1 MKERSFIGSLG
12 ILLYVVLSL
21 IDRFFYKIPDYIYI
35 PLMVLGIVIIIVGL
49 LLIKRIIKSNTNLN
63 LSTKSLSISGC

>member
-1 MKERSFIGSLG
+1 MINRQIRICGIRGIEMKERSFIGSIG

-35 PLMVLGIVIIIVGL
+35 PLAILGIVIIIVGFV
-49 LLIKRIIKSNTNLN
+49 KDKN
-63 LSTKSLSISGC
+63 KK

>member
-21 IDRFFYKIPDYIYI
+21 IDIFFYKIPDYIYI
-35 PLMVLGIVIIIVGL
+35 PLMVLGIVIIIVGFV
-49 LLIKRIIKSNTNLN
+49 IDKKNN
-63 LSTKSLSISGC
+63 KK

>member
-1 MKERSFIGSLG
+1 MKERSFIGSIG

-35 PLMVLGIVIIIVGL
+35 PLMVLGIVIIFVGFVND
-49 LLIKRIIKSNTNLN
+49 KKNN
-63 LSTKSLSISGC
+63 KK

>member
-1 MKERSFIGSLG
+1 MKKRSFIGSLG

-35 PLMVLGIVIIIVGL
+35 PLMVLGIVIIIVGFV
-49 LLIKRIIKSNTNLN
+49 IDKKNN
-63 LSTKSLSISGC
+63 KK

>member
-1 MKERSFIGSLG
+1 MKERSFVGSTG

-35 PLMVLGIVIIIVGL
+35 PLAILGIVFVIVGFV
-49 LLIKRIIKSNTNLN
+49 KDKN
-63 LSTKSLSISGC
+63 KK

>member
-21 IDRFFYKIPDYIYI
+21 IDRFFYKISDYIYI
-35 PLMVLGIVIIIVGL
+35 PLMVLGIVIIIVGFV
-49 LLIKRIIKSNTNLN
+49 IDKKNN
-63 LSTKSLSISGC
+63 KK

>member
-21 IDRFFYKIPDYIYI
+21 IDRFLYKIPDYIYI
-35 PLMVLGIVIIIVGL
+35 PLMVLGIVIIIVGFV
-49 LLIKRIIKSNTNLN
+49 IDKKNN
-63 LSTKSLSISGC
+63 KK

>member
-1 MKERSFIGSLG
+1 MNERSFIGSLG

-35 PLMVLGIVIIIVGL
+35 PLMVLGIVIIIVGFF
-49 LLIKRIIKSNTNLN
+49 IDKKNN
-63 LSTKSLSISGC
+63 KK

>member
-21 IDRFFYKIPDYIYI
+21 IERFFYKIPDYIYI
-35 PLMVLGIVIIIVGL
+35 PLMVLGIVIIIVGFV
-49 LLIKRIIKSNTNLN
+49 IDKKNN
-63 LSTKSLSISGC
+63 KK

>member
-35 PLMVLGIVIIIVGL
+35 PLMVLGIVMIIVGFV
-49 LLIKRIIKSNTNLN
+49 IDKKNNKKVIQIRI
-63 LSTKSLSISGC
+63 

>member
-35 PLMVLGIVIIIVGL
+35 PLMVLGIVIIIVGFV
-49 LLIKRIIKSNTNLN
+49 IYKKNN
-63 LSTKSLSISGC
+63 KK

>member
-35 PLMVLGIVIIIVGL
+35 PLMVLGIVIIIVGFV
-49 LLIKRIIKSNTNLN
+49 IDKKNH
-63 LSTKSLSISGC
+63 KK

>member
-1 MKERSFIGSLG
+1 MKERSFIGSIG

-35 PLMVLGIVIIIVGL
+35 PLMVLGIVIIIVGFV
-49 LLIKRIIKSNTNLN
+49 IDKKNN
-63 LSTKSLSISGC
+63 KK

>member
-35 PLMVLGIVIIIVGL
+35 PLMVLGIVIRLHSATPDPLKYKKKRRKYDII
-49 LLIKRIIKSNTNLN
+49 RERENRE
-63 LSTKSLSISGC
+63 

>member
-21 IDRFFYKIPDYIYI
+21 IDRFFYMIPDYIYI
-35 PLMVLGIVIIIVGL
+35 PLMVLGIVIIIVGFV
-49 LLIKRIIKSNTNLN
+49 IDKKNN
-63 LSTKSLSISGC
+63 KK

>member
-21 IDRFFYKIPDYIYI
+21 IDRFFYKIPDCIYI
-35 PLMVLGIVIIIVGL
+35 PLMVLGIVIVIVGFV
-49 LLIKRIIKSNTNLN
+49 IDKKNN
-63 LSTKSLSISGC
+63 KK

>member
-21 IDRFFYKIPDYIYI
+21 IDRFFHKIPDYIYI
-35 PLMVLGIVIIIVGL
+35 PLMVLGIVIIIVGFV
-49 LLIKRIIKSNTNLN
+49 IDKKNN
-63 LSTKSLSISGC
+63 KK

>member
-35 PLMVLGIVIIIVGL
+35 PLMVLGIVIIIVGFV
-49 LLIKRIIKSNTNLN
+49 IDKMNNK
-63 LSTKSLSISGC
+63 K

>member
-1 MKERSFIGSLG
+1 MNEKSFIGSLG

-35 PLMVLGIVIIIVGL
+35 PLMVLGIVIIIVGFF
-49 LLIKRIIKSNTNLN
+49 IDKKNN
-63 LSTKSLSISGC
+63 KK

>member
-35 PLMVLGIVIIIVGL
+35 PLMVLGIVIIIVGFVVD
-49 LLIKRIIKSNTNLN
+49 KKNN
-63 LSTKSLSISGC
+63 KK

>member
-1 MKERSFIGSLG
+1 MKERSFIGSIG

-35 PLMVLGIVIIIVGL
+35 PLMVLGIVIIIVGFV
-49 LLIKRIIKSNTNLN
+49 IYKKNN
-63 LSTKSLSISGC
+63 KK

>member
-35 PLMVLGIVIIIVGL
+35 PLMVLGIVIIIVGFV
-49 LLIKRIIKSNTNLN
+49 IDKKKN
-63 LSTKSLSISGC
+63 KK